1 MQLGRAEKAALL
13 KELNC
18 RVSPLS
24 RSRQEP
30 GEKESCSPPRRGT
43 AAPATRGYSGT
54 QLQVRS
60 NPNSS
65 SDHLQN
71 LSSVPCIQQTGRK
84 LTNSSS
90 SIGKVTAQKPQV
102 PPKPIHLQNL
112 RQEETFQRIPP
123 APSRPLPADP
133 KLSKSPQS
141 NTESKE
147 TSTLPC
153 VSSLIEKFESVRQLS
168 PEISKRNQLILSLK
182 MEPTQ
187 DSSEC
192 AASDSELEPASTAD
206 VTVEKIDSNGTDVS
220 MKVVECSNEEVTA
233 MKELAEGGVEND
245 DCAGIRTQE
254 ASAVTEMGQS
264 TLEQN
269 GNVKI
274 PNRDSGIDSPSC
286 NGDSEVFPNEEAMEE
301 KKNVSS
307 VENEHYMEIKPGEAS
322 EMQQKI
328 DSTQEDDDSDMDDG
342 SSEENEPTEVP
353 KSEQLETAK
362 CTEPQK
368 LFNIANEL
376 LLTEEAYVKRLH
388 LLDQVFCTK
397 LNEAGIPQEVIT
409 GIFSNISSIY
419 CFHDKFLLPGLKAR
433 ITKEW
438 DKNPRIGDILQKLA
452 PFLKMYGEY
461 VKNFDRAMDLV
472 NSWMQRSSQFKS
484 IIQDIQK
491 QDVCGNLTLQHHMLE
506 PVQRIPRYELL
517 LKDYL
522 KKLPE
527 DSVDRKDAE
536 KSLELI
542 STAANHS
549 NVAIRK
555 MEKMNKLLEVY
566 ERLGGEADIVNP
578 ANELIKEGHIQKLS
592 AKNGSAQDRYL
603 FLFNNMVL
611 YCVPKLRLMGQKFSV
626 RERIDIAGMQ
636 VQEIVKTNVMH
647 TFTIMGKQRSLELQ
661 ARTEEESKD
670 WFQVINATIEKHK
683 QNSETFNK
691 AFNSSLSR
699 DDENPPDSPV
709 SGATCAETNPGGDCS
724 SPTMVDSGFKRASK
738 TKRDKEKQSCKSC
751 SETFN
756 SITKRRHHCK
766 QCNAII
772 CGKCSEFKPFAD
784 NSRHNRVC
792 KECFALPAA
801 ALSPNP
807 APENVTDQKKKVTM
821 ERPSSLTSDNSL
833 FCSNLSFMEKGKPW
847 HKAWVAIPRSDPMV
861 LYLHIGNQDGK
872 HARTIPL
879 PGYEIEHPN
888 PTDMIEKRHAFKLRQ
903 SQQIFYFSADD
914 EELQKKWIDII
925 SKAAKGEVEE
935 DSSNLVE

>member
-1 MQLGRAEKAALL
+1 MVQYFTE
-13 KELNC
+13 
-18 RVSPLS
+18 
-24 RSRQEP
+24 
-30 GEKESCSPPRRGT
+30 
-43 AAPATRGYSGT
+43 
-54 QLQVRS
+54 
-60 NPNSS
+60 
-65 SDHLQN
+65 
-71 LSSVPCIQQTGRK
+71 
-84 LTNSSS
+84 
-90 SIGKVTAQKPQV
+90 V
-102 PPKPIHLQNL
+102 PPKPVHLQTL
-112 RQEETFQRIPP
+112 WHEEPFQLIPP

-133 KLSKSPQS
+133 KLTKSTYSKA
-141 NTESKE
+141 ESKE
-147 TSTLPC
+147 TTVLSC

-168 PEISKRNQLILSLK
+168 PEITKRNQLILSLK
-182 MEPTQ
+182 MEPAQ
-187 DSSEC
+187 DSTEC
-192 AASDSELEPASTAD
+192 GASDNELEPAGSAEGT
-206 VTVEKIDSNGTDVS
+206 TEKTDLNETEIGMEV
-220 MKVVECSNEEVTA
+220 MEHSNEDIVTIT
-233 MKELAEGGVEND
+233 END
-245 DCAGIRTQE
+245 IKDNDFTGISRTQE
-254 ASAVTEMGQS
+254 ANAAAEIGES

-269 GNVKI
+269 ANGKI

-286 NGDSEVFPNEEAMEE
+286 SGEGEVFPNEEGMEE
-301 KKNVSS
+301 KKNVNS
-307 VENEHYMEIKPGEAS
+307 VENENVAEIKPGDAS
-322 EMQQKI
+322 EIQQKR
-328 DSTQEDDDSDMDDG
+328 DSTQDDDDSDMDEG
-342 SSEENEPTEVP
+342 SSEENEPAEVL
-353 KSEQLETAK
+353 KIEQPETIK

-397 LNEAGIPQEVIT
+397 LNEANIPQDVIT

-419 CFHDKFLLPGLKAR
+419 CFHDQFLLPGLKTR
-433 ITKEW
+433 ITEEW

-472 NSWMQRSSQFKS
+472 NSWMQRSTQFKS
-484 IIQDIQK
+484 IIQNIQK

-506 PVQRIPRYELL
+506 PVQRIPRYEML

-527 DSVDRKDAE
+527 DSLDRKDAE

-555 MEKMNKLLEVY
+555 MEKMHKLLEVY

-636 VQEIVKTNVMH
+636 VQEIVKSNVTH
-647 TFTIMGKQRSLELQ
+647 TFTIIGKQRSLELQ
-661 ARTEEESKD
+661 TRTEEERKD
-670 WFQVINATIEKHK
+670 WFQVIQATIEKHK

-691 AFNSSLSR
+691 AFSSSFSR
-699 DDENPPDSPV
+699 DEEYPPDSPV
-709 SGATCAETNPGGDCS
+709 PGATCAESNVGGDFS
-724 SPTMVDSGFKRASK
+724 SPSALMDSGKRASK
-738 TKRDKEKQSCKSC
+738 TKRDKEKQACKSC

-784 NSRHNRVC
+784 NSRLNRVC
-792 KECFALPAA
+792 KECFALPATA
-801 ALSPNP
+801 VPSNP
-807 APENVTDQKKKVTM
+807 VPENVTDQKKKVIM

-833 FCSNLSFMEKGKPW
+833 FCSNLSFMEKGKSW
-847 HKAWVAIPRSDPMV
+847 QKAWVAIPKSDPLV
-861 LYLHIGNQDGK
+861 LYLHMGSQDGK
-872 HARTIPL
+872 NDRTIPL
-879 PGYEIEHPN
+879 PGYEIDLPSSV
-888 PTDMIEKRHAFKLRQ
+888 DAIERKHAFKLRQ

-914 EELQKKWIDII
+914 EELQKRWIDII
-925 SKAAKGEVEE
+925 SKTAKGEVEE
-935 DSSNLVE
+935 TPSNSVE